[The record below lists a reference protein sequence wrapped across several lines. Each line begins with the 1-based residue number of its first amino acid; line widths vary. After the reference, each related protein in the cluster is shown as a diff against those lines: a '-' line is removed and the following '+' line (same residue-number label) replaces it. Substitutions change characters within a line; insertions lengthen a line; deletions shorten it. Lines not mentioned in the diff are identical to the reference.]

1 MVERNT
7 IYAALFFVICLLLIF
22 STENEKTTEIESFYH
37 EPWRAGKNISEN
49 DFIFENDI
57 CDPISKLF
65 NFNLKIIIFSN
76 FYWLFQIIKG
86 QKSFWKRKLSIL
98 INLKFT
104 LCNPAPYIIGNHK
117 NRIS

>member
-7 IYAALFFVICLLLIF
+7 IYAAFFFVICLLLIF

-37 EPWRAGKNISEN
+37 EPWRAEKNITEN

-57 CDPISKLF
+57 CDPISK
-65 NFNLKIIIFSN
+65 
-76 FYWLFQIIKG
+76 FYIRELY
-86 QKSFWKRKLSIL
+86 IL

-104 LCNPAPYIIGNHK
+104 FCNPAPYIIWNHK